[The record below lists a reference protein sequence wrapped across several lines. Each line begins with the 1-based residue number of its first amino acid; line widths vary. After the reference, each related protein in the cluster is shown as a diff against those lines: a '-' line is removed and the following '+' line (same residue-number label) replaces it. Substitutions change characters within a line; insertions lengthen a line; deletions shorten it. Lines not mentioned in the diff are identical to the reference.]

1 MLPASTRCSSRSSL
15 AASRP
20 DTRLALVADGL
31 LLLDKPPGITSHDAV
46 DVCRRAY
53 GERSVGHLGTLDP
66 FATGLLVLLFGRSTR
81 LATFL
86 RSDPKVY
93 EATIRFGVETD
104 TDDALGA
111 PTRTS
116 APPAVA
122 AVEQAVIALT
132 GAIEQVPPAYSA
144 KQVAGARA
152 YAAARRGRPLDLAPV
167 HVHVHSWELRQV
179 RDPAS
184 VAEVDVAVTCD
195 GGTYVRALA
204 RDLGRLSGSA
214 AHCLTLR
221 RVRAGTFDV
230 GNATSLA
237 DVREKVPPPPLRPLR
252 VTVDG

>member
-1 MLPASTRCSSRSSL
+1 M
-15 AASRP
+15 
-20 DTRLALVADGL
+20 ADGL

-86 RSDPKVY
+86 HSDPKVY
-93 EATIRFGVETD
+93 EATIRFGMETD

-116 APPAVA
+116 ALPAVA
-122 AVEQAVIALT
+122 AVQQSLAALT

-144 KQVAGARA
+144 KQLAGARA

-167 HVHVHSWELRQV
+167 PVNVHSWELRGV
-179 RDPAS
+179 REPSS

-221 RVRAGTFDV
+221 RLRAGAFDV
-230 GNATSLA
+230 GNAVSLA